1 MHECHHQT
9 GDCDHEHL
17 PKSDNLLVC
26 AYSHKSRV
34 FARANTPDNSARKFS
49 SEMVFALSIRH
60 AEAGVDKAAHV
71 WPTAGERRADRRF
84 GWLPLHIIAI
94 CFVVL
99 AHVVQGRTAESQVHR
114 AFSHHVVAY
123 IGASLHDA
131 VGQRLAV
138 CAQTPDRSNDASL
151 H

>member
-1 MHECHHQT
+1 
-9 GDCDHEHL
+9 
-17 PKSDNLLVC
+17 
-26 AYSHKSRV
+26 
-34 FARANTPDNSARKFS
+34 
-49 SEMVFALSIRH
+49 MVLALSIRH
-60 AEAGVDKAAHV
+60 KEAGMDKAAHV

-123 IGASLHDA
+123 IGARLHDA

-138 CAQTPDRSNDASL
+138 CAGKVCLALPHTYCRVVLLAPPVERRAQPSL
-151 H
+151 VRRRAVVARPNAAVLLTTVHAEGSLKV